1 MLIGKRMTPN
11 PITVRPEVSIA
22 EALERMRREKVRHFP
37 VVDKDG
43 RLQGI
48 VTRQDLLYAAP
59 SSVTSLNVWEVTYL
73 VSRIKVSEVM
83 TKKVIT
89 VSEDMPVEEA
99 ARIMA
104 DHKVGCLPVVRGQI
118 VVGIITESDLFRIFL
133 ELFGAREKGIRLTV
147 LAPYIKGSLAQ
158 ITSEITKNGGLIL
171 AFNTFLGEDP
181 TNWGAHLKVTDIAL
195 DKLLEVVQPMVVE
208 VLDVREV

>member
-1 MLIGKRMTPN
+1 MLIGRRMTPN
-11 PITVRPEVSIA
+11 PITVRPDVSIA
-22 EALERMRREKVRHFP
+22 DALEQMRREKVRHLP
-37 VVDKDG
+37 VVDKNG

-48 VTRQDLLYAAP
+48 VTRQDLLYASP
-59 SSVTSLNVWEVTYL
+59 SSATSLNVWEVTYL

-89 VSEDMPVEEA
+89 ASEDMPVEEA

-104 DHKVGCLPVVRGQI
+104 DHKVGCLPVVRDQI

-133 ELFGAREKGIRLTV
+133 ELFGAREKGIRISV
-147 LAPYIKGSLAQ
+147 LAPYFKGSMAQ

-181 TNWGAHLKVTDIAL
+181 SNWGAHLKVTDIAL
-195 DKLLEVVQPMVVE
+195 EKLLEVVQPLVVE